1 MFGVSMAE
9 EPTSGGKPSADKHV
23 QQVLESAQKQLH
35 SLHKQRNEVTRRIVT
50 VKRMLISLAEMFGE
64 KDFCDEL
71 LQEVGLKR
79 SDQKRGLTSTCR
91 QVLMESAGPISTRK
105 VQEEIARRNPSLLT
119 GHKDPQA
126 SLITILNRLV
136 RYGEIEPL
144 VGENGRRE
152 WKWLNER
159 ASPEENPPKP

>member
-1 MFGVSMAE
+1 MAE
-9 EPTSGGKPSADKHV
+9 EPSSGKANPDKHV

-35 SLHKQRNEVTRRIVT
+35 ALHKQRNEVTRRIIT

-64 KDFCDEL
+64 KAFCDEL
-71 LQEVGLKR
+71 LQDIGLKR
-79 SDQKRGLTSTCR
+79 SGQQRGLTSTCR
-91 QVLMESAGPISTRK
+91 QVLMESSGPISTRK
-105 VQEEIARRNPSLLT
+105 IQEEIAKRNPMLLT

-136 RYGEIEPL
+136 RYGEIQPL

-152 WKWLNER
+152 WKWIHDGGTADKRLN
-159 ASPEENPPKP
+159 S